1 MRVLVDSSGVAAL
14 ILRNDRHHD
23 DAVRALRLFTERGA
37 ELVLTNFIV
46 AEAYNL
52 IASRAYPGKA
62 REWLLAN
69 TWPVER
75 VSEDDEKEA
84 RRILEK
90 YADKDFSYT
99 DATSFALM
107 ARLSFDL
114 AFTFDQHFAQYG
126 LSTQKQLLAQE
137 KDS

>member
-1 MRVLVDSSGVAAL
+1 MRVLVDSSAVAAL

-23 DAVRALRLFTERGA
+23 DAVQALRLFTEKGD

-46 AEAYNL
+46 AESYNL

-69 TWPVER
+69 TRPVER

-84 RRILEK
+84 RLIQEK
-90 YADKDFSYT
+90 YADKGLSYT

-114 AFTFDQHFAQYG
+114 AFTFDRHFSHYG
-126 LSTQKQLLAQE
+126 LHTQERLLAQR
-137 KDS
+137 KRA

>member
-1 MRVLVDSSGVAAL
+1 MRVLVDSSAVAAL
-14 ILRNDRHHD
+14 ILRNDQHHNN
-23 DAVRALRLFTERGA
+23 AVQALRFFTEKGA

-46 AEAYNL
+46 AETYNL
-52 IASRAYPGKA
+52 IASRAHPRKA

-75 VSEDDEKEA
+75 ISEDDEKEA
-84 RRILEK
+84 RHILEK

-107 ARLSFDL
+107 TRLSFDL
-114 AFTFDQHFAQYG
+114 AFTFDRHFTQYG
-126 LSTQKQLLAQE
+126 LHTQEQFLA
-137 KDS
+137 